1 MNSFKQANYYAP
13 PQKIWRRKYMSRKT
27 MTFWAMG
34 SPWGEPENSAHVP
47 YACYTFKT
55 FLPTYCTKVCQRFIH
70 VPHMPASTPPIIAP
84 LTRPQSSLYR
94 HTALLF
100 SVAIFPCAVWR
111 RLGTSQHWAHH
122 FFKHRRLLV
131 SSIYKVTQFVNLSHS
146 QGTEAY
152 HHRANAGIIHGAAED
167 GNKLNEIQFCL
178 ILPRAFHSQ
187 PVRNPTNSCINSDL
201 FF

>member
-1 MNSFKQANYYAP
+1 MPHLRKSGAESTCRAEKQWHSGRWVLHEENQRIP
-13 PQKIWRRKYMSRKT
+13 LMSRTRVTRLKLSYQLT
-27 MTFWAMG
+27 VLKSVSALYMCRICQPPPLPS
-34 SPWGEPENSAHVP
+34 SPTE
-47 YACYTFKT
+47 
-55 FLPTYCTKVCQRFIH
+55 
-70 VPHMPASTPPIIAP
+70 P

-100 SVAIFPCAVWR
+100 SVPIFPCAVWR
-111 RLGTSQHWAHH
+111 RLRTSQHWAHH